1 MLTFNLI
8 VLVMFV
14 ATDDTAAVR
23 DDLIA
28 ACQMHGLTDKEIA
41 DRLGIGRGQFAGQKS
56 LQQHLSLWRLKRL
69 PIKVQVDFWKLHGKR
84 IGLTVIED
92 VQLGEY
98 LTERLARFHHRRQ
111 AKMALAHPPAHERT
125 VA

>member
-1 MLTFNLI
+1 MLTLHLVVF
-8 VLVMFV
+8 VMFV

-23 DDLIA
+23 DDLMA
-28 ACQMHGLTDKEIA
+28 ACQMHGLSDKEIA
-41 DRLGIGRGQFAGQKS
+41 DHLGIGRGQFAGQKS

-69 PIKVQVDFWKLHGKR
+69 PMCVQVDFWKLHGKR

-92 VQLGEY
+92 AQLGEY
-98 LTERLARFHHRRQ
+98 LAERLARFQKRRQ
-111 AKMALAHPPAHERT
+111 VKMALTDTSARKG